1 MKLPNNYGT
10 IYKLTG
16 NRRRPWVA
24 KKMVGKELNEKTR
37 RNRILY
43 VTLGYYES
51 KVDALQALAAY
62 NANPYDPV
70 RRAKTVREVYEAW
83 SAEYFPTLKV
93 SAPYKAAW
101 AVLEPMGDRAL
112 ADLTLDDLQFIIDH
126 SDKNSP
132 TLTNVK
138 LLLSLMYKYA
148 VVHEIVPPTKHE
160 MVSYI
165 RIPKKNPNAITRKIF
180 TPDEIRALWQNPH
193 KPTNR
198 LALILIF
205 TGLRVGELLDL
216 KDEDVDFD
224 AQRIS
229 ITHAKTAAGIR
240 EVPIGD
246 KILPL
251 MKEFM
256 SERRQKYS
264 ATKAKIVSLGH
275 TPHDTRHTFASL
287 AAEAGIDQ
295 RLIDAMLG
303 HSGGNTA
310 LKIYTH
316 FSLEAKLEA
325 VNNLLVICE

>member
-10 IYKLTG
+10 IYKLSG
-16 NRRRPWVA
+16 NRRKPWIA
-24 KKMVGKELNEKTR
+24 RKMVGKLPDPEGR
-37 RNRILY
+37 RMKIQY
-43 VTLGYYES
+43 VTIGYYEKKS
-51 KVDALQALAAY
+51 DALTALARF
-62 NANPYDPV
+62 NAEPYDPV
-70 RRAKTVREVYEAW
+70 KRARTLSEVHDAW
-83 SAEYFPTLKV
+83 ADEYLPNLKSAD
-93 SAPYKAAW
+93 PYKAAW
-101 AVLEPMGDRAL
+101 KVLEPMGARQM
-112 ADLTLDDLQFIIDH
+112 ADLTLDDYQFVIDQ
-126 SDKNSP
+126 SEKNSP
-132 TLTNVK
+132 TLMNVK

-148 VVHEIVPPTKHE
+148 VVHEVVPPAKRE
-160 MVSYI
+160 MIPYI
-165 RIPKKNPNAITRKIF
+165 KIPKRNPNAIVRKVFTRE
-180 TPDEIRALWQNPH
+180 EIAELWKDPH
-193 KPTNR
+193 DPSKR

-205 TGLRVGELLDL
+205 TGMRVGELLAL
-216 KDEDVDFD
+216 KDEEVDFD

-229 ITHAKTAAGIR
+229 ITHAKTAAGVR

-275 TPHDTRHTFASL
+275 TPHDTRHTFASM

-295 RLIDAMLG
+295 RLIDAILG
-303 HSGGNTA
+303 HAGANMA

-325 VNNLLVICE
+325 VNNLLEIC